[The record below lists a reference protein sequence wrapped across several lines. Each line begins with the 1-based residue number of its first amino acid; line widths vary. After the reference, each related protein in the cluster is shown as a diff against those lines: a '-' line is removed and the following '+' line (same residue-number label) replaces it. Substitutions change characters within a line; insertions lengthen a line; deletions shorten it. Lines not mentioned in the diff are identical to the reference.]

1 MTIVNPRVA
10 PMASA
15 LRALI
20 LAALCVGCAAT
31 RLLAQ
36 TTDCVVT
43 GYLFNTDGSPALNA
57 QVHATRVERDGST
70 FRITPLVL
78 NTDAN
83 GSVTLSALRGS
94 MLWIAGSAVG
104 SSQAG
109 DVGILIPDNPTA
121 DLNVVGA
128 SARPP
133 VSGFSVTD
141 GLNPVMLLAL
151 PDFGINLSA
160 AATPPPTSVQ
170 SINGRTGAV
179 TLTASD
185 IAATLVSVGGS
196 STASAPP
203 TGLVYST
210 SAALSS
216 LANAAAGKILTSSGV
231 DDVPAWTSTP
241 TLAIDN
247 TGSGTFLK
255 VAMSD
260 HGAVGSYNFAVG
272 YADNPGD
279 ASRGDHVF
287 TAGFNTT
294 PSGGP
299 AQAGEPAFEWRIED
313 YYAPGGGAPGPYVEG
328 HWQYYDA
335 TGSGFRPLAM
345 QIDRNPGKYRT
356 NATVNITSTGFSY
369 LGMNGTQYA
378 KFTAGELLLLNSML
392 VDSYTN
398 NQGFLRQLNSRGDGF
413 VRLPYVDAADRIRL
427 GDGGPDILWGKALVP
442 LGGGPVPIFGT
453 TGGNGPQA
461 AAQNSWMRV
470 IDSTGAAFWIPVW
483 K

>member
-1 MTIVNPRVA
+1 MTTINSRVA
-10 PMASA
+10 PMLSA

-31 RLLAQ
+31 SVLAQ

-43 GYLFNTDGSPALNA
+43 GYLFNVDASPAVNA
-57 QVHATRVERDGST
+57 QFHATRVERDGSS

-78 NTDAN
+78 NTDAS
-83 GSVTLSALRGS
+83 GSVTFAAPRGS

-109 DVGILIPDNPTA
+109 DVGILIPDNAMA

-133 VSGFSVTD
+133 VSGFTVTD

-185 IAATLVSVGGS
+185 IAATLVSLGGS
-196 STASAPP
+196 STAPA

-210 SAALSS
+210 SSALSS

-231 DDVPAWTSTP
+231 DGVPAWTSTP
-241 TLAIDN
+241 TLAIDS

-255 VAMSD
+255 VPMSD
-260 HGAVGSYNFAVG
+260 HGAAGSYNFAVG

-287 TAGFNTT
+287 TVGFNTT

-299 AQAGEPAFEWRIED
+299 ALAGEPAFEWRIED
-313 YYAPGGGAPGPYVEG
+313 YYAPGGGAPGP
-328 HWQYYDA
+328 
-335 TGSGFRPLAM
+335 
-345 QIDRNPGKYRT
+345 
-356 NATVNITSTGFSY
+356 
-369 LGMNGTQYA
+369 
-378 KFTAGELLLLNSML
+378 
-392 VDSYTN
+392 
-398 NQGFLRQLNSRGDGF
+398 
-413 VRLPYVDAADRIRL
+413 
-427 GDGGPDILWGKALVP
+427 
-442 LGGGPVPIFGT
+442 
-453 TGGNGPQA
+453 
-461 AAQNSWMRV
+461 
-470 IDSTGAAFWIPVW
+470 
-483 K
+483 